1 MLENR
6 LMTLSEVQVV
16 KQGYDEMGLLGAA
29 QEAMSCNVRGEAAGR
44 KRALP
49 PPCLRTPPPSACALC
64 TVRRRAPWPAHAER
78 GRSSCGGLAVAPVA
92 CLRPP

>member
-49 PPCLRTPPPSACALC
+49 PPCLRTPPPRPARYGPSNISRLGLRTLSVAGA
-64 TVRRRAPWPAHAER
+64 AAGGWPWR
-78 GRSSCGGLAVAPVA
+78 Q
-92 CLRPP
+92 